1 MLDKLDCQTK
11 DMLSQEKYHLCQV
24 MSVTSTNEEERNLY
38 SIGRNK
44 KNLPDKIDCQT
55 KDMISQE
62 KYQPCQVMSVTSTN
76 EMNTSLIKFP
86 SFLFFLLSEWEAIFF
101 FFSYQ
106 GREK

>member
-11 DMLSQEKYHLCQV
+11 DMLSQEKYHLCQL

-76 EMNTSLIKFP
+76 KMNTSDRK
-86 SFLFFLLSEWEAIFF
+86 SVV
-101 FFSYQ
+101 
-106 GREK
+106 